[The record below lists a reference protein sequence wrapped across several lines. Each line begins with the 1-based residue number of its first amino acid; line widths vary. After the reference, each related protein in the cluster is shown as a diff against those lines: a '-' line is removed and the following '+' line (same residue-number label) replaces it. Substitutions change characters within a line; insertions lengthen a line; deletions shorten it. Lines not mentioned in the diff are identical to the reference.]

1 MPSSYFLINPSEAC
15 MRCKRVRSG
24 RFCFL
29 QLTSSTARVV
39 GKERA
44 AAVHSYGFFKIRVVL
59 SILFQLYWVKVKLQM
74 QKKKWER
81 TYFTIFVLAFSLQ

>member
-24 RFCFL
+24 RLFADSSFCFL

-44 AAVHSYGFFKIRVVL
+44 AAVHSYGFFKICIVL

-74 QKKKWER
+74 QKKSGNGR
-81 TYFTIFVLAFSLQ
+81 TLQFLY